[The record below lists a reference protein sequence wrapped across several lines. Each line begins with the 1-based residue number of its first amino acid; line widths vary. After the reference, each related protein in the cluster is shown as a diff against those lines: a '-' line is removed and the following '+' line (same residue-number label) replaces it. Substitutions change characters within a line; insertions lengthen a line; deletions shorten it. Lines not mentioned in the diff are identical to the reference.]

1 MVDKKITIIKDGPY
15 IVTGNI
21 PLTEKIIKPKGAG
34 YVYKDGRVF
43 NHGETYSL
51 CRCGKTST
59 PPFCDGTHTHI
70 DFDGTETASAKKF
83 VDRLTSVTEGP
94 ELDLLDDGRCA
105 LARFCHRKD
114 GVVWSLVKHSDEPG
128 IREET
133 IIAAT
138 ECPAGRL
145 EIREKDGTIIEPYL
159 SPEIVI
165 LQDPEKGCSGPL
177 YIKGGIPIESADGFT
192 YEVRNRITLCRC
204 GHSYNMPFCDAQHIR
219 RNFNDKKR

>member
-1 MVDKKITIIKDGPY
+1 MSERKIKIIKDGPY
-15 IVTGNI
+15 IVSGDV
-21 PLTEKIIKPKGAG
+21 PLREQIIKPKGPG

-43 NHGETYSL
+43 PHGETYSL

-59 PPFCDGTHTHI
+59 PPFCDGTHTHVE
-70 DFDGTETASAKKF
+70 FDGEETASAKMF
-83 VDRLTSVTEGP
+83 EERLVSVTEGP
-94 ELDLLDDGRCA
+94 ALDLLDDGRCA

-114 GVVWSLVKHSDEPG
+114 GVVWTLVKHSDDPKT
-128 IREET
+128 REEA

-145 EIREKDGTIIEPYL
+145 EIREKDGTIIEPHL
-159 SPEIVI
+159 EQEIVI

-192 YEVRNRITLCRC
+192 YEVRNRVALCRC
-204 GHSYNMPFCDAQHIR
+204 GQSYNKPFCDAQHIR
-219 RNFNDKKR
+219 RNFSDKRR